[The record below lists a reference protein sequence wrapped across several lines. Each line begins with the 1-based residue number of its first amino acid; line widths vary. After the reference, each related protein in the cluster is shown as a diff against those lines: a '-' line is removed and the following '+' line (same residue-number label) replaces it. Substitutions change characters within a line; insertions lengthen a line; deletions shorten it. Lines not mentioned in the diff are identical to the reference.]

1 LDRINRIVFA
11 FPPLSGEKKKDVLAQ
26 SRRDAE
32 GVLVKKTKN
41 ISDRINRIG
50 RICLL
55 PLAVSGRNCPNA
67 PMKLKTKIIS
77 RGRQSPAENS
87 MFYSGVA
94 DLSFLALPER
104 QEGKHKNP
112 VNPVILSKRPLEA
125 FISPQSRTC

>member
-55 PLAVSGRNCPNA
+55 PLAVSGRNCQNA
-67 PMKLKTKIIS
+67 PVK
-77 RGRQSPAENS
+77 
-87 MFYSGVA
+87 
-94 DLSFLALPER
+94 
-104 QEGKHKNP
+104 
-112 VNPVILSKRPLEA
+112 
-125 FISPQSRTC
+125 